1 VFFLPKKIQIRPGP
15 RFLIQNWNFLTKKYN
30 FESTIKKKQLNNEH
44 RGFAIGAHRSD
55 DPAKVTL
62 PA

>member
-1 VFFLPKKIQIRPGP
+1 VTFCPKKFKFALGP

-30 FESTIKKKQLNNEH
+30 FETTIKKKQLYNER

-55 DPAKVTL
+55 DPAKVSS